1 VTRRALLSLSFSRL
15 FVLFVCFLFSDTN
28 KKKENLPQHNTHSA
42 RSGLGLCAEKR
53 TLFPFSP
60 PFCSLSASRRARE
73 TLVAVSEEEEEEEEE
88 EKQQQNK
95 KKGKEWNSEG
105 NLLRETIRPNEEY
118 V

>member
-1 VTRRALLSLSFSRL
+1 MRCCLSLFRAFSF
-15 FVLFVCFLFSDTN
+15 LFVCFSVLRQ

-42 RSGLGLCAEKR
+42 RSGLGLCAEKQTR
-53 TLFPFSP
+53 FPFSP

-73 TLVAVSEEEEEEEEE
+73 TLVAVSEEEEEEAEEE